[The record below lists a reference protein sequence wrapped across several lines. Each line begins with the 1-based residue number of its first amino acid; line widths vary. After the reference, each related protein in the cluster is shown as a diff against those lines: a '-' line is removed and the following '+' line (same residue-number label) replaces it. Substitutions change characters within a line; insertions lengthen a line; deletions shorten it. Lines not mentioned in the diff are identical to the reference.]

1 MKNYLL
7 YGLIFLTIHKLY
19 ATDSCLVACYPF
31 SGNANNTLETG
42 FDGVVSGAIL
52 SSDRFGN
59 PNQAYQFDG
68 IDDHIVLGILN
79 SINNTDEYTYSFWC
93 SAKFAST
100 TNMPIR
106 TQPDDG
112 ADRMAFSINYVG
124 GSPTRLFFDNG
135 DIFAGGR
142 LSSNSQPYD
151 NLWHHYVF
159 VRSTIGNFKKV
170 YIDGVLFI
178 SDVAGDILDNKNR
191 ELWLGGGIHET
202 GVNEFHNGKIDDIKI
217 YNCALNHADIALLFN
232 ENIICEDI
240 TNNITVK
247 DKMDFSV
254 YPNPSDGSFIINS
267 NIENYNIELF
277 DCIGNLVLSQ
287 NINEPNHP
295 ITLNNTTRG
304 IYIIRII
311 TEDKIYYS
319 KLLIE

>member
-1 MKNYLL
+1 MKKHLFIIFI
-7 YGLIFLTIHKLY
+7 LISIQISY

-31 SGNANNTLETG
+31 SGNADNALGTG
-42 FDGVVSGAIL
+42 FNGVVTGAIL

-68 IDDHIVLGILN
+68 IDDHILLGILN
-79 SINNTDEYTYSFWC
+79 SINNSDEYTYSFWC

-112 ADRMAFSINYVG
+112 NDRMAFSINYVG

-159 VRSTIGNFKKV
+159 VRSSIGNFKKV
-170 YIDGVLFI
+170 YIDGVLFL

-191 ELWLGGGIHET
+191 ELWIGGGIHET
-202 GVNEFHNGKIDDIKI
+202 GVNEFHNGKVDDIKI
-217 YNCALNHADIALLFN
+217 YKCALSETEVRVLYEETTPCDLTNSLI
-232 ENIICEDI
+232 NI
-240 TNNITVK
+240 NNSNLINI
-247 DKMDFSV
+247 F
-254 YPNPSDGSFIINS
+254 PNPTKGDFYI
-267 NIENYNIELF
+267 NIEEYNFNLELIDLMGNKIQTLSNLNPNQQIKF
-277 DCIGNLVLSQ
+277 DNLSKG
-287 NINEPNHP
+287 
-295 ITLNNTTRG
+295 T
-304 IYIIRII
+304 YIIRVSTKNNIFH
-311 TEDKIYYS
+311 S
-319 KLLIE
+319 AN